1 MTTRITIKLFLPRW
15 IAPMRH
21 PMQMPSCHHFSRWLV
36 LVGAVALVSCATV
49 PVPAPPDYDALFAT
63 AGSLA
68 DEGRAQ
74 AALDTYHLAAA
85 AAPSRKEPWQRIA
98 AINLAAGRPV
108 RALVAAEE
116 TLQRDPADSVANE
129 VFIVSGMQ
137 IAQEAMQ
144 RLLAAGA
151 KHDAADLARARELV
165 ARMGQVF
172 GDDALIPDEAK
183 TRYARRAIQ
192 QYRAAQAKQLKSRTS
207 EEDSKPRP
215 DPFEV
220 LGGD

>member
-1 MTTRITIKLFLPRW
+1 MRMPSSLAHPRW
-15 IAPMRH
+15 LLLVAA
-21 PMQMPSCHHFSRWLV
+21 LV
-36 LVGAVALVSCATV
+36 LGSCATV

-68 DEGRAQ
+68 DEGRDA
-74 AALDTYHLAAA
+74 AALETYHRAAA

-98 AINLAAGRPV
+98 KINLAAGRPV

-116 TLQRDPADSVANE
+116 TLQRDPADAVANE

-137 IAQEAMQ
+137 IAEQAMQ

-151 KHDAADLARARELV
+151 KHDAADLARAQELV

-172 GDDALIPDEAK
+172 GDDAVIPDEAK

-192 QYRAAQAKQLKSRTS
+192 QYRAAQAKQLKSRTP
-207 EEDSKPRP
+207 EEDSRPRP

>member
-1 MTTRITIKLFLPRW
+1 MRMPCCHALP
-15 IAPMRH
+15 
-21 PMQMPSCHHFSRWLV
+21 RWLV
-36 LVGAVALVSCATV
+36 LAGALALGSCASV
-49 PVPAPPDYDALFAT
+49 PVSAPPDYDALFAM

-68 DEGRAQ
+68 EEGRAQ

-98 AINLAAGRPV
+98 AMNLAAGRPG

-116 TLQRDPADSVANE
+116 TLQRDPADAVANE

-144 RLLAAGA
+144 RLLVAGA
-151 KHDAADLARARELV
+151 KHDDADVARARKLV
-165 ARMGQVF
+165 ATLGQVF
-172 GDDALIPDEAK
+172 GDDAVIPDEARK
-183 TRYARRAIQ
+183 RYARLAVQ
-192 QYRAAQAKQLKSRTS
+192 QYRAAQAKQSKSPIT
-207 EEDSKPRP
+207 EEKSKPRR
-215 DPFEV
+215 DPLEV

>member
-1 MTTRITIKLFLPRW
+1 MDI
-15 IAPMRH
+15 
-21 PMQMPSCHHFSRWLV
+21 MQLLARPTLSRGLV
-36 LVGAVALVSCATV
+36 LAGALALGSCATV
-49 PVPAPPDYDALFAT
+49 SEPAPPGYDSLFAT

-68 DEGRAQ
+68 EADRTQE
-74 AALDTYHLAAA
+74 ALDTYHRAAA

-98 AINLAAGRPV
+98 AIHLAAGRPV

-116 TLQRDPADSVANE
+116 TLQRDPADAVANE

-137 IAQEAMQ
+137 VAEQAMQ

-151 KHDAADLARARELV
+151 KHNDADIARARELV

-172 GDDALIPDEAK
+172 GDDAVIPDEAK

-207 EEDSKPRP
+207 GEDSKPRP

>member
-1 MTTRITIKLFLPRW
+1 MDI
-15 IAPMRH
+15 
-21 PMQMPSCHHFSRWLV
+21 MQMLAQPALSRWLV
-36 LVGAVALVSCATV
+36 LVGALALGSCATV
-49 PVPAPPDYDALFAT
+49 SVPAPPDYESLVAT
-63 AGSLA
+63 AGSFA
-68 DEGRAQ
+68 EAGRTQ
-74 AALDTYHLAAA
+74 AALDSYHRAAM

-116 TLQRDPADSVANE
+116 TLQRDPADAVAHE
-129 VFIVSGMQ
+129 VFIVSGVQ
-137 IAQEAMQ
+137 VAEQAMQ

-172 GDDALIPDEAK
+172 GDDALIPDEAR
-183 TRYARRAIQ
+183 TRYARRAVR
-192 QYRAAQAKQLKSRTS
+192 QYRAAQAKQLKCPTP
-207 EEDSKPRP
+207 EENSKPRP
-215 DPFEV
+215 DPFDV

>member
-1 MTTRITIKLFLPRW
+1 MQWSSCRALP
-15 IAPMRH
+15 
-21 PMQMPSCHHFSRWLV
+21 RWLV
-36 LVGAVALVSCATV
+36 LMGAVAVGSCATV
-49 PVPAPPDYDALFAT
+49 PEPAPPDYDVLFAA

-68 DEGRAQ
+68 DAGRAQ
-74 AALDTYHLAAA
+74 AALDTYHRAAV

-98 AINLAAGRPV
+98 TINLAAGRPV

-116 TLQRDPADSVANE
+116 TLQRDPADAVANE
-129 VFIVSGMQ
+129 VFIASGMQ
-137 IAQEAMQ
+137 IAEQAMQ

-151 KHDAADLARARELV
+151 KHDAADLARAQDLV

-172 GDDALIPDEAK
+172 GDDAVIPDEAK
-183 TRYARRAIQ
+183 TRYARRAIE
-192 QYRAAQAKQLKSRTS
+192 QYRAAQAKQLKSRAS
-207 EEDSKPRP
+207 EENSKPPP

>member
-1 MTTRITIKLFLPRW
+1 MEI
-15 IAPMRH
+15 
-21 PMQMPSCHHFSRWLV
+21 MQLLARPAASRGLV
-36 LVGAVALVSCATV
+36 LAGALALGSCATV
-49 PVPAPPDYDALFAT
+49 AVPAPPDYDALFAA
-63 AGSLA
+63 AGSFA
-68 DEGRAQ
+68 EAGRTQ
-74 AALDTYHLAAA
+74 AALDTYQRAAR

-98 AINLAAGRPV
+98 AINLAQGRHV

-116 TLQRDPADSVANE
+116 TLQRDPADAVANE

-137 IAQEAMQ
+137 IAEQAMQ

-172 GDDALIPDEAK
+172 GDDALIPDDAK
-183 TRYARRAIQ
+183 ARYARRAIQ
-192 QYRAAQAKQLKSRTS
+192 QYRAAEAKQLKDRAP
-207 EEDSKPRP
+207 EENSKPRP
-215 DPFEV
+215 DPFDV

>member
-1 MTTRITIKLFLPRW
+1 MQRPTCQALP
-15 IAPMRH
+15 
-21 PMQMPSCHHFSRWLV
+21 RWLV
-36 LVGAVALVSCATV
+36 LVGAVALGSCATT
-49 PVPAPPDYDALFAT
+49 PVPAPPDYEALFAT
-63 AGSLA
+63 AGSFA
-68 DEGRAQ
+68 EAGRTQ
-74 AALDTYHLAAA
+74 AALDTYHRAAA

-98 AINLAAGRPV
+98 AIQLAAGRPV

-116 TLQRDPADSVANE
+116 TLQRDPADAVANE

-137 IAQEAMQ
+137 VAQQAMQ

-151 KHDAADLARARELV
+151 KHDDADLARARELV

-183 TRYARRAIQ
+183 ARYARRAVQ
-192 QYRAAQAKQLKSRTS
+192 QYRAAQAKQLKSP
-207 EEDSKPRP
+207 EEKSKPRP
-215 DPFEV
+215 DPFEI